1 MKNPLEKINIT
12 RQEIEDTAF
21 ELYVGPKKEEA
32 RKIFRQL
39 LDKYLDNINVQSL
52 LWAGILLQEKTDK
65 EMPELNKEDPCYLIA
80 DEVLGMNI
88 ANYINGTN
96 AIFEFYRY
104 DRKKPGILSKLKLFI
119 DDIIGGL
126 IAGIMSR
133 IYEDIFDENPADKND
148 RQKL

>member
-1 MKNPLEKINIT
+1 MKNCLEKINIT
-12 RQEIEDTAF
+12 KKELEDTAF
-21 ELYVGPKKEEA
+21 EIYVGPKKEEA
-32 RKIFRQL
+32 KKRFREL
-39 LDKYLDNINVQSL
+39 LEKYLNNINVQSL
-52 LWAGILLQEKTDK
+52 LWAGVLLQEKTDK
-65 EMPELNKEDPCYLIA
+65 EMPKLNKEDPCYLVA

-104 DRKKPGILSKLKLFI
+104 DRKKPGILSKLKPFE

-133 IYEDIFDENPADKND
+133 IYEDIFD
-148 RQKL
+148 